1 MTAQHPTTTYGDFVY
16 HLMSEIARC
25 LNVPVVVA
33 LNDSSRA
40 NFSSG
45 RLDLRNWYRALEV
58 ERARIEAIVLEPLLR
73 AFYREWRIADSEASA
88 SVGLGRDVPDHEWY
102 WPALEGVDPE
112 KEAKAQRLRLQ
123 SGLTTFAYE
132 YAKQGR
138 DWVSELRQRAKEY
151 ALASE
156 LGLGFLF
163 EKGGNSDAEDDE
175 KVSSDSSEGEDS
187 RAGS

>member
-1 MTAQHPTTTYGDFVY
+1 
-16 HLMSEIARC
+16 
-25 LNVPVVVA
+25 
-33 LNDSSRA
+33 
-40 NFSSG
+40 
-45 RLDLRNWYRALEV
+45 LRNWYRALEV

-73 AFYREWRIADSEASA
+73 AFYREWRVADSEASA
-88 SVGLGRDVPDHEWY
+88 LVGLGRDVPDHEWY

-156 LGLGFLF
+156 LGLDFLF

>member
-58 ERARIEAIVLEPLLR
+58 ERARIEAIVLDPLLR

-88 SVGLGRDVPDHEWY
+88 LVELGRDVPDHEWY

-112 KEAKAQRLRLQ
+112 KEAKAQALRLQ
-123 SGLTTFAYE
+123 NGLTTFAYE

-138 DWVSELRQRAKEY
+138 DWVTELRQRAKER
-151 ALASE
+151 ALADE

-163 EKGGNSDAEDDE
+163 EKGGSNDAEDDKE
-175 KVSSDSSEGEDS
+175 VPSDSSEGEDS
-187 RAGS
+187 RTGS